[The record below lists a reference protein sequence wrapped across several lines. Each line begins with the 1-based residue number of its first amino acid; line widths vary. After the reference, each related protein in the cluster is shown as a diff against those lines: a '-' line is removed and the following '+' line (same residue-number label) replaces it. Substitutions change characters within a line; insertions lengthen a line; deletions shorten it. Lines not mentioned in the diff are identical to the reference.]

1 MILIIYLNNNLQ
13 QINDILLKTFKEIKI
28 FCYSRIVMETDT
40 KSVPNSNYVYYP
52 RRIGRGSFSKV
63 YKGFNIVNG
72 DIVAIKKI
80 DLDMSANMINRLK
93 MEVEIMKTLNHKHIV
108 KLYDVFYDEYYAY
121 LIMEYSH
128 CGDLSKYLKGR
139 PLKEKYAQ
147 KFAIQLSHAMKY
159 LIERNIIH
167 RDIKPQN
174 ILVFNKNTIKLT
186 DFGFARYFDKGTMV
200 ETLCGSPLYMSPEII
215 KYKKYSHKADLWSIG
230 VIFYELL
237 TGRPPY
243 NAKTHYELA
252 KKIENN
258 PIYLPKILPLSSEC
272 ADLIHKLLQKDS
284 NKRISWDNFFNHNWL
299 NLKKANII
307 TVLSTSNQSCVFTT
321 NFETDDVKNER
332 KLSNSFCD
340 PNNLEEICNLQNSLN
355 DNSSIQ
361 TFDDMDDTVLI
372 KTTEN
377 YINIKTKLRT
387 DYVSNCKI
395 VNEMFTKPI
404 CGSPNINN
412 GFIVVDPIETIN
424 LVEPIVKGSKN
435 DPNART
441 IFSGL
446 FGYMNRSVN
455 YVKTY
460 LKHIPNS
467 D

>member
-1 MILIIYLNNNLQ
+1 
-13 QINDILLKTFKEIKI
+13 
-28 FCYSRIVMETDT
+28 METDT

-147 KFAIQLSHAMKY
+147 KFAIQLSDAMKY
-159 LIERNIIH
+159 LIKRNIIH

-186 DFGFARYFDKGTMV
+186 DFGFARYFDKTTLV

-272 ADLIHKLLQKDS
+272 TDLIHKLLQKDS

-299 NLKKANII
+299 NLKKSNII
-307 TVLSTSNQSCVFTT
+307 TVLSASNQSCVFI
-321 NFETDDVKNER
+321 NLKTDDIKNER
-332 KLSNSFCD
+332 KLSNSFCN
-340 PNNLEEICNLQNSLN
+340 PNNLENLEEICNIQDRLN

-377 YINIKTKLRT
+377 YINIKNKLRT

-395 VNEMFTKPI
+395 ENEMFTNPI
-404 CGSPNINN
+404 CNSPNKNN
-412 GFIVVDPIETIN
+412 GFIVVDPVETIN
-424 LVEPIVKGSKN
+424 LSEPIVKESKN

>member
-1 MILIIYLNNNLQ
+1 
-13 QINDILLKTFKEIKI
+13 
-28 FCYSRIVMETDT
+28 METDT
-40 KSVPNSNYVYYP
+40 KSVPNSEFVYYP
-52 RRIGRGSFSKV
+52 KRIGRGSFSKV
-63 YKGFNIVNG
+63 YKGFNITNG
-72 DIVAIKKI
+72 NIVAIKKI
-80 DLDMSANMINRLK
+80 DLDMTSSMINRLK
-93 MEVEIMKTLNHKHIV
+93 MEIEIMKTLDHQYIV

-139 PLKEKYAQ
+139 PLKEKYAK
-147 KFAIQLSHAMKY
+147 KFAIQLSCAMKY

-174 ILVFNKNTIKLT
+174 ILVFNKTTIKLT
-186 DFGFARYFDKGTMV
+186 DFGFARYFDESTMV

-258 PIYLPKILPLSSEC
+258 PIFLPKILPLSSAC
-272 ADLIHKLLQKDS
+272 TDLIHNLLQKDS
-284 NKRISWDNFFNHNWL
+284 NKRISWNDFFNHEWL
-299 NLKKANII
+299 KTKEKNLTNTINII
-307 TVLSTSNQSCVFTT
+307 NSCESVFN
-321 NFETDDVKNER
+321 NFKDQDEKN
-332 KLSNSFCD
+332 LSNSFCV
-340 PNNLEEICNLQNSLN
+340 PNNLENIGQLENELDNNSTIKN
-355 DNSSIQ
+355 YEDINN
-361 TFDDMDDTVLI
+361 TVLI
-372 KTTEN
+372 KTTKN
-377 YINIKTKLRT
+377 YINVKNKLRT
-387 DYVSNCKI
+387 NYITNCKI
-395 VNEMFTKPI
+395 VNEMFTNRI
-404 CGSPNINN
+404 SNSPDKIN
-412 GFIVVDPIETIN
+412 GFIVVEPPQNLNLVDPII
-424 LVEPIVKGSKN
+424 KGNKT

-467 D
+467 S

>member
-1 MILIIYLNNNLQ
+1 
-13 QINDILLKTFKEIKI
+13 
-28 FCYSRIVMETDT
+28 METDT

-52 RRIGRGSFSKV
+52 KRIGRGSFSKV

-80 DLDMSANMINRLK
+80 DLDMSTNMINRLK
-93 MEVEIMKTLNHKHIV
+93 MEIEIMKTLNHKHIV

-147 KFAIQLSHAMKY
+147 KFAIQLSDAMKY
-159 LIERNIIH
+159 LIKRNIIH

-186 DFGFARYFDKGTMV
+186 DFGFARYFDKTTLV

-243 NAKTHYELA
+243 NAKTHYELQ

-272 ADLIHKLLQKDS
+272 TDLIHKLLQKDS
-284 NKRISWDNFFNHNWL
+284 NKRISWDNFFSHDWL
-299 NLKKANII
+299 NFRQNNI
-307 TVLSTSNQSCVFTT
+307 TNVLSLSNQSCVFT
-321 NFETDDVKNER
+321 NFRNNEIQDER

-340 PNNLEEICNLQNSLN
+340 PNNLEEICTIQDNN
-355 DNSSIQ
+355 DSSIQ
-361 TFDDMDDTVLI
+361 TLDDINDTVLI

-377 YINIKTKLRT
+377 YINIKTKLRN
-387 DYVSNCKI
+387 DYISNCKI

-404 CGSPNINN
+404 CNSPNKNT
-412 GFIVVDPIETIN
+412 GFIVVDPVENIN
-424 LVEPIVKGSKN
+424 LAEPIVKGSKN

>member
-1 MILIIYLNNNLQ
+1 
-13 QINDILLKTFKEIKI
+13 
-28 FCYSRIVMETDT
+28 METDT

-52 RRIGRGSFSKV
+52 KRIGRGSFSKV
-63 YKGFNIVNG
+63 YKGFDIANG
-72 DIVAIKKI
+72 NIVAIKKI
-80 DLDMSANMINRLK
+80 DLEMSPSMINRLK
-93 MEVEIMKTLNHKHIV
+93 MEIEIMKTLNHQYIV
-108 KLYDVFYDEYYAY
+108 KLYDIFYDEYYAY

-139 PLKEKYAQ
+139 PLKEKYAK
-147 KFAIQLSHAMKY
+147 KFAIQLSSAMKY

-186 DFGFARYFDKGTMV
+186 DLRLARYFDKSTMV

-258 PIYLPKILPLSSEC
+258 PVFLPKILPLSSTC
-272 ADLIHKLLQKDS
+272 TDLIHNLLQKDS
-284 NKRISWDNFFNHNWL
+284 NKRISWENFFNHPWL
-299 NLKKANII
+299 KDPQQNLSKTINII
-307 TVLSTSNQSCVFTT
+307 NSSESVFN
-321 NFETDDVKNER
+321 NFDNLDIKNER

-340 PNNLEEICNLQNSLN
+340 PNNLEDICKLESELDN
-355 DNSSIQ
+355 NSSIKNYN
-361 TFDDMDDTVLI
+361 DINDTVLI

-377 YINIKTKLRT
+377 YINVKNKLRT
-387 DYVSNCKI
+387 NYITNRKI
-395 VNEMFTKPI
+395 VNEMFTNPI
-404 CGSPNINN
+404 TNSPDGTN
-412 GFIVVDPIETIN
+412 GFIVVEPPPNIN
-424 LVEPIVKGSKN
+424 LVDPIIKGNKT

-441 IFSGL
+441 IFSDL

-455 YVKTY
+455 YLKTY
-460 LKHIPNS
+460 LKQIPNS
-467 D
+467 S